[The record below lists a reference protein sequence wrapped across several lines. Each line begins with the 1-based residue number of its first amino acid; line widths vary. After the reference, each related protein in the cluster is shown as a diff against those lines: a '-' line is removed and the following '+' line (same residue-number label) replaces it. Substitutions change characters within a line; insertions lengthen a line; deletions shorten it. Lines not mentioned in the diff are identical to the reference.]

1 MQNKSQG
8 TNIGKF
14 NKGKR
19 YSRAQKKET
28 LIIKWETLSFTLVQE
43 MQTETYHSHCQLR
56 KAWWASFERAEEPF
70 LLGL

>member
-28 LIIKWETLSFTLVQE
+28 LIIKWENTQFYVST
-43 MQTETYHSHCQLR
+43 R
-56 KAWWASFERAEEPF
+56 NAN
-70 LLGL
+70 

>member
-14 NKGKR
+14 NKSKR

-28 LIIKWETLSFTLVQE
+28 LIIKWENTQFYVNTSN
-43 MQTETYHSHCQLR
+43 
-56 KAWWASFERAEEPF
+56 AN
-70 LLGL
+70 